1 MKTYD
6 EDIIKNS
13 REHYKRLKDL
23 NDIIAMKIDE
33 FKDTMFDIL
42 KSRKEKVKQTFIL
55 PVNDCL
61 PNYFKKPWIKNY
73 SGRFFVY
80 FVGDIPE
87 HCILKNKV
95 VIDGITYHEGTR
107 YLDILLCIS

>member
-1 MKTYD
+1 MTLLEEQMKTYD

-61 PNYFKKPWIKNY
+61 PNYFKNLGLRI
-73 SGRFFVY
+73 
-80 FVGDIPE
+80 I
-87 HCILKNKV
+87 V
-95 VIDGITYHEGTR
+95 VDFLY
-107 YLDILLCIS
+107 ILLEIYLNIVY